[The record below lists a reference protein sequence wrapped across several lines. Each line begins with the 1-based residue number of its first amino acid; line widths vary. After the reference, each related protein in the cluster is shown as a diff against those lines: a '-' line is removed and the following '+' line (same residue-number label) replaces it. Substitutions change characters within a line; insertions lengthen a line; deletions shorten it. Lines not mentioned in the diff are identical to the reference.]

1 MTLIRFVQRASIL
14 AGITFAGIAFHGSSA
29 NAQAEKFCVVTSN
42 GKTTCGTLKAV
53 ERACVSTDN
62 GVVCGKFKSV
72 AAEQVQRQEE
82 APKPITGYRKE
93 VDNFVLTL
101 ESCKRVAEN
110 VRCQLNILN
119 KGKDRKVGL
128 MAYGARV
135 GEGSSLVD
143 STGKSYTATGA
154 DFGSGSNMSPESIMT
169 TNNEVVLSISFSE
182 IPDSAVK
189 IQLLN
194 LAFTSGIK
202 PIQLRNVPILK

>member
-1 MTLIRFVQRASIL
+1 VI
-14 AGITFAGIAFHGSSA
+14 
-29 NAQAEKFCVVTSN
+29 
-42 GKTTCGTLKAV
+42 
-53 ERACVSTDN
+53 TDN
-62 GVVCGKFKSV
+62 GVVCGKFNPV
-72 AAEQVQRQEE
+72 ASEQAQKQED
-82 APKPITGYRKE
+82 AGTPKPIAAYRKE

-128 MAYGARV
+128 RV
-135 GEGSSLVD
+135 KDHTNKGSSLVD
-143 STGKSYTATGA
+143 STGKSHIATNA
-154 DFGSGSNMSPESIMT
+154 DFGSGSEIYSAESTIV
-169 TNNEVVLSISFSE
+169 TNNEIVIGIAFSE

-202 PIQLRNVPILK
+202 PIQFRNIPITN